1 MNFKVKR
8 DAPYSQQPSIKDL
21 LKDQRIVLI
30 MVLIVMAIVVANINS
45 RFIGINNIVLIF
57 QQISIVGVL
66 TIAMAITMLGGGVDL
81 SIGNVMVL
89 VGCTMAVLIE
99 GNSETG
105 FAGLP
110 VWIAIVIGTLIG
122 LVCGILNGVI
132 VSKSKC
138 APLVITL
145 GLSSVYYGIALIITQ
160 GRVMSFSMTF
170 EPIRLLRIGGPIP
183 ITLIWFL
190 ILVIL
195 TYLIINKTKFGR
207 RLVLWVETRKM
218 PGYAVYVDRY
228 KIAMYS
234 ISGLYCY
241 SSNYICITSDAISAA
256 SGTDMKLLHYWSYY
270 RWCYLDG
277 GRGTISGAFLEPVY
291 GRAESMNVLAI
302 NPFIQTVVSELIS
315 AVAISNYEQICKGF
329 NTIYKSILTRCIL

>member
-170 EPIRLLRIGGPIP
+170 EPIRLLRIGGLIP

-195 TYLIINKTKFGR
+195 TYLIINNSTFPP
-207 RLVLWVETRKM
+207 LLW
-218 PGYAVYVDRY
+218 
-228 KIAMYS
+228 
-234 ISGLYCY
+234 
-241 SSNYICITSDAISAA
+241 
-256 SGTDMKLLHYWSYY
+256 
-270 RWCYLDG
+270 
-277 GRGTISGAFLEPVY
+277 
-291 GRAESMNVLAI
+291 
-302 NPFIQTVVSELIS
+302 
-315 AVAISNYEQICKGF
+315 
-329 NTIYKSILTRCIL
+329 

>member
-170 EPIRLLRIGGPIP
+170 EPIRLLRIGGLIP

-207 RLVLWVETRKM
+207 RLVAMGGNEENARLCGIR
-218 PGYAVYVDRY
+218 VDRY

-234 ISGLYCY
+234 ISGLYCAIAAIIY
-241 SSNYICITSDAISAA
+241 ASRLDAISAA
-256 SGTDMKLLHYWSYY
+256 SGTGYETAALTGAIIGGVTF
-270 RWCYLDG
+270 DG
-277 GRGTISGAFLEPVY
+277 GRGTISGAFLGALFMGVLSN
-291 GRAESMNVLAI
+291 AMNVLAI
-302 NPFIQTVVSELIS
+302 NPFIQTVVSGVVIVA
-315 AVAISNYEQICKGF
+315 AVVISNYEQIRK
-329 NTIYKSILTRCIL
+329 RV